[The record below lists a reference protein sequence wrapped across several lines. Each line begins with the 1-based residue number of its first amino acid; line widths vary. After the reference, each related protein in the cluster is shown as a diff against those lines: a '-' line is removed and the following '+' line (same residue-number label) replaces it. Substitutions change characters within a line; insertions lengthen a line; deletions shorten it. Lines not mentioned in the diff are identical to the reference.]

1 MPNKL
6 HTKVMSNTE
15 TTLKGEI
22 TNTCTC
28 NLFEEDG
35 EEKSLDE
42 TYNTGCFG
50 DCWEFAVEDFAMVTE
65 ELRDSNETGWWKVE
79 NLRLWN
85 GNTGGLFP
93 ADTVAK
99 LIEGMTVR
107 SEWTMRYEVFADRI
121 EYSLSHHDA
130 PTGSATTVRP
140 VTEDEREEW
149 GLY

>member
-1 MPNKL
+1 M
-6 HTKVMSNTE
+6 TT
-15 TTLKGEI
+15 TDTLKGTI
-22 TNTCTC
+22 TNTCSC
-28 NLFEEDG
+28 VSYNEE
-35 EEKSLDE
+35 
-42 TYNTGCFG
+42 TGYLQEATECEG
-50 DCWEFAVEDFAMVTE
+50 LCWEYSVEDFAMITE

-85 GNTGGLFP
+85 GDTGGLFP

-130 PTGSATTVRP
+130 PTGSTTTVRP

>member
-1 MPNKL
+1 MT
-6 HTKVMSNTE
+6 TKQIT
-15 TTLKGEI
+15 GEI

-28 NLFEEDG
+28 NLYEEDG
-35 EEKSLDE
+35 EVKSIDE
-42 TYNTGCFG
+42 TYGSTCFG

-65 ELRDSNETGWWKVE
+65 TLRDSNETGWWRVE

-85 GNTGGLFP
+85 GEVSGLFD
-93 ADTVAK
+93 ANTVAK

-107 SEWTMRYEVFADRI
+107 GEWTMHYEVFDDRI

-130 PTGSATTVRP
+130 PTGSKSVLRC
-140 VTEDEREEW
+140 VSKDEREEW